1 MTTAVVPLLQSW
13 AEMRA
18 DFAEHWY
25 VYLAMP
31 FVAAFIGYTTKV
43 VAVEMLY
50 RPLEFVGVGPIGWQ
64 GIVPRRSGKVAAIT
78 IGLLTEHLLKPE
90 EVFDRFDA
98 ADLVEQVRE
107 PLTQTIDDMV
117 REYAEQIIPGVWD
130 SLPAPARRAVQAR
143 VHAQA
148 PQLIDSLFAEI
159 KADLPQYL
167 DLQFMTVTTMVRNKA
182 KLNHI
187 MRTTASSALSF
198 MRRSGIYFGFLI
210 GCVQALAWGW
220 IHALWLMPV
229 FGFLTGWLS
238 DWLALNL
245 LFIPRDPKRFLGIRM
260 HGVIQRKRDQITRDY
275 AKVMAEDL
283 FAPAVIFETLL
294 TGPSSDRLF
303 AKIEREVSAAIDR
316 QTGVA
321 TPLVQLALGSTKYRD
336 MKAAVTQRAM
346 DRLPD
351 TVAHVQG
358 YAAEV
363 MDIERTLADKMSQ
376 LDSEQFEAIM
386 RPIFKDDEWL
396 IILVGAV
403 LGAVV
408 GELQVHLL
416 IVPFTGAH

>member
-1 MTTAVVPLLQSW
+1 MALPMLQSW
-13 AEMRA
+13 PEIQS

-43 VAVEMLY
+43 IAVEMLY
-50 RPLEFVGVGPIGWQ
+50 RPLEFKGIGPIGWQ

-78 IGLLTEHLLKPE
+78 IDLLTENLLKPE
-90 EVFDRFDA
+90 ELFARFDA
-98 ADLVEQVRE
+98 QQVVDELRE
-107 PLTQTIDDMV
+107 PLAVTIEEMA
-117 REYAEQIIPGVWD
+117 REFSDQIRPGMWD
-130 SLPAPARRAVQAR
+130 SLPGPARRALQDR
-143 VHAQA
+143 LKAQA
-148 PQLIDSLFAEI
+148 PDMIDSLLGEI
-159 KADLPQYL
+159 KSDLPQYL

-182 KLNHI
+182 KLNRI

-210 GCVQALAWGW
+210 GLVQALAWGW
-220 IHALWLMPV
+220 IHALWLMPL

-245 LFIPRDPKRFLGIRM
+245 LFIPRDPKRILGFKTQ
-260 HGVIQRKRDQITRDY
+260 GVIQRKRDQITRDY

-283 FAPAVIFETLL
+283 FAPQVIFETLL
-294 TGPSSDRLF
+294 NGPSSDRLF
-303 AKIEREVSAAIDR
+303 AMMHRELSRTIDR
-316 QTGVA
+316 QVGPA
-321 TPLVQLALGSTKYRD
+321 APLVQLAVGSHRYREA
-336 MKAAVTQRAM
+336 KAAVVGKAL
-346 DRLPD
+346 DRLPE
-351 TVAHVQG
+351 TVAHAHD

-363 MDIERTLADKMSQ
+363 MDIEKTIAEKMSQ
-376 LDSEQFEAIM
+376 LNSEQFEAIM

-403 LGAVV
+403 LGALV